1 MARETAQDP
10 VANPERNA
18 GAVPRRVP
26 GPGPGPG
33 GGQGNNHQ
41 GTRMLFLGDESLAD
55 GFRLIGFETYPD
67 PEPAVVDQ
75 IFTDLIRRGD
85 KAFAIVDEALVR
97 AKIPGLERV
106 RAEGGRVVVAAV
118 PRLREKPRLASDVA
132 DRLDAMFGK
141 GAGAP

>member
-1 MARETAQDP
+1 MASETAQDP

-18 GAVPRRVP
+18 DAVSRRVP
-26 GPGPGPG
+26 GPGPVPG

>member
-1 MARETAQDP
+1 MDSETSRGPD
-10 VANPERNA
+10 A
-18 GAVPRRVP
+18 GPDHEAGTVPRRVA
-26 GPGPGPG
+26 GLGPG
-33 GGQGNNHQ
+33 GGQGNHQ

-67 PEPAVVDQ
+67 PEPGLVDQ

-85 KAFAIVDEALVR
+85 KAFAIVDEALMR

-132 DRLDAMFGK
+132 DRLDTMFGK
-141 GAGAP
+141 AGGAA

>member
-1 MARETAQDP
+1 MASETSRSP
-10 VANPERNA
+10 NA
-18 GAVPRRVP
+18 GPDQEAGTVSHRVA
-26 GPGPGPG
+26 GLSPGPG
-33 GGQGNNHQ
+33 GGQGNHQ

-85 KAFAIVDEALVR
+85 KAFAIVDEALMR

-106 RAEGGRVVVAAV
+106 RSEGGRVVVAAV

-141 GAGAP
+141 AGGAA